1 MPLTTSE
8 HLLKSAQKGSYAVG
22 AFNAENMEM
31 VKAIVGAAEELHAPV
46 IIQTTPSTIKY
57 GGFDFYYANVRAAA
71 AAASVP
77 VVLHLDHG
85 ADFET
90 AARALRTGYTSIMID
105 GSKLP
110 FESNISLAQDVVKI
124 CKPNLVPVEAELG
137 KVGGKEDDTVS
148 NGPQYTEPEDAKV
161 FVEKTGISSLAVA
174 IGTAHGFYKGTPVL
188 DKKRLGRIREV
199 VNIPLVLHGASGL
212 SDQDVADC
220 IRLGICK
227 VNFATELRDAYTKG
241 VRSVLADAAVYDPKK
256 YGAVGME
263 CVKKLVKHK
272 IMVCGCA
279 DRA

>member
-1 MPLTTSE
+1 M
-8 HLLKSAQKGSYAVG
+8 G